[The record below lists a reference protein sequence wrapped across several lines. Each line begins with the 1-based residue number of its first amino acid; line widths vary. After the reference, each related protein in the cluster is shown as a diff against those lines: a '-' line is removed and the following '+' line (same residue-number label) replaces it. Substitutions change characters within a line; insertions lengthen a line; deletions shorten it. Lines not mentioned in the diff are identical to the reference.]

1 MKANVLTI
9 PKMWWFLGLR
19 VFERELS
26 LLKVGTLPNF
36 SAFLSMQDKHH
47 GQCWQ
52 ASCNFLDE
60 LLDETGWDDGAPT
73 LATSTETPVCSRH
86 LAILWSFE
94 EGHKV
99 WGGEERWRGDRK
111 GRKGRPN

>member
-1 MKANVLTI
+1 MDN
-9 PKMWWFLGLR
+9 
-19 VFERELS
+19 
-26 LLKVGTLPNF
+26 
-36 SAFLSMQDKHH
+36 H

-52 ASCNFLDE
+52 ASCNFPNE

-73 LATSTETPVCSRH
+73 MTTSTETPVCSRH

-94 EGHKV
+94 EGNKV
-99 WGGEERWRGDRK
+99 WGGEKRWRGDRK